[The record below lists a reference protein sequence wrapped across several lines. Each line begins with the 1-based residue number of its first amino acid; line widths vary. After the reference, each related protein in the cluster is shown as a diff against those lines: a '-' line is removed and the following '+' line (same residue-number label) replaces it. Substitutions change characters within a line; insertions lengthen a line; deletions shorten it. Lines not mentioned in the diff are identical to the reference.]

1 MMTNYLESM
10 KLKNYLS
17 RWLNT
22 KGFTIIELMIA
33 LTILL
38 IILFAF
44 TPLLVGSIERIS
56 YAGDKSEALYQ
67 SQADL
72 ETNIS
77 YRETIDGS
85 EVTFTFGDEGNQTII
100 TVPGGFIDSP
110 QVEGNATAWLSTFIP
125 YVPSITLSHPF
136 LSEGYDGDGST
147 SNLLIYIMGIETRL
161 SDVSFVDIYTRE
173 EFETGN
179 ICTYNLPIT
188 YLGSTPPTG
197 LPDDYDEYAEFS
209 LPAKS
214 LGLTNANSPYMAE
227 IQWLVNE
234 ITVTVRTRLHIIL
247 PDAVAVGDSGTLIAS
262 PDANITWNIRNNAD
276 NIAGNINDINWSDFR
291 FIAVTNNGKALIWG
305 NHEEPTLVDTP
316 VTTALNNLVYGTGK
330 VVAVGN
336 GGTIL
341 VSTDSGQT
349 WTSIQSGT
357 TENLMAINYNG
368 SEFLIVGNNGVY
380 LRSVDANIWEL
391 NQIASGDNWQDLAI
405 RGVTFSNGK
414 WIAAGDR
421 RPSDD
426 ASVRR
431 SVIFREDTTNSW
443 SAVHSSDVNYTW
455 LNDITSNI
463 SGQSIAVG
471 NNGRILTSNDGVSW
485 AETTSGSSHFNAI
498 IWDNYREV
506 PQYIIVGNSGSVLTG
521 TPGNWMS
528 RSTNSAVDLKG
539 VTIRWEN

>member
-1 MMTNYLESM
+1 MTNYLESM
-10 KLKNYLS
+10 KLKNSLS

-67 SQADL
+67 SQAEL
-72 ETNIS
+72 ETDIS

-349 WTSIQSGT
+349 WTSVQSGT

-405 RGVTFSNGK
+405 RGITFSNGK

-443 SAVHSSDVNYTW
+443 NAVYSSDVNHTW

-485 AETTSGSSHFNAI
+485 AETTSGSSNFNAI

-521 TPGNWMS
+521 IPDSWVS